1 MDRSTPAGSAPR
13 QKDEDTR
20 TNRTRETRDALEV
33 REAVVDHGHARA
45 LGLVPLL
52 PLSALLLVLLDRAL
66 AEDRPPDRQLARLV
80 PAVDRRVDGVEG
92 SEAQPWTLS

>member
-1 MDRSTPAGSAPR
+1 M
-13 QKDEDTR
+13 
-20 TNRTRETRDALEV
+20 RDALEV

-80 PAVDRRVDGVEG
+80 PAVV
-92 SEAQPWTLS
+92 